1 MKMPPVYRDLP
12 RWESRSV
19 APVIRGRRLD
29 GAGPRI
35 HFLSGNG
42 FCGGVYWPLL
52 REFAETHA
60 LFMHDI
66 EGHGDSDAPP
76 RFSGINGVTGRI
88 VSVMEEQGLRGQPL
102 IGMGHSFG
110 GALTLK
116 LAADHPGLFKALVLL
131 DPILIPPLGFA
142 AIRLASRLGR
152 HPFAAGA
159 RKRRDR
165 WPSRAAAVER
175 LKGRGIYKGWTDECF
190 DHFAEYALREDGSE
204 WTLCCPRE
212 LEAQIFEHPV
222 YPWKLLRQVD
232 IPVLYLYGAQSYEF
246 FPASARK
253 AARMNPNVTVQTL
266 PGGHCFMEEDPAAA
280 AAAVRAY
287 LDEVSRR

>member
-1 MKMPPVYRDLP
+1 MSLP
-12 RWESRSV
+12 DYGALTRWESTAQV
-19 APVIRGRRLD
+19 PTIRGRRQD

-42 FCGGVYWPLL
+42 FCGGVYWPML
-52 REFAETHA
+52 RELCADHA
-60 LFMHDI
+60 LFLHDI

-76 RFSGINGVTGRI
+76 GFSGINGVTRRI
-88 VSVMEEQGLRGQPL
+88 VSVMDEQGLRGQPL

-116 LAADHPGLFKALVLL
+116 LAADHPGLFRVLVLL
-131 DPILIPPLGFA
+131 DPILIPPLSFA
-142 AIRLASRLGR
+142 AIRLASRFGR
-152 HPFAAGA
+152 HPFAVGA

-190 DHFAEYALREDGSE
+190 EHFADHALREEGGE
-204 WTLCCPRE
+204 WTLCCPRQ
-212 LEAQIFEHPV
+212 LEAQIFERPV
-222 YPWKLLRQVD
+222 YPWKLLRQID
-232 IPVLYLYGAQSYEF
+232 IPVLYLYGEQSYEF

-266 PGGHCFMEEDPAAA
+266 PGGHCFMQENPSAAA
-280 AAAVRAY
+280 GAIKTFLRGLPAR
-287 LDEVSRR
+287 